1 VQCHLQAIVH
11 GEGKFVFGAE
21 HTECIIA
28 KEKVKFVFEQI
39 CHYCNFCFTCGRKG
53 PGRPFAAKQRGGP
66 CQSSEQLPW
75 MLVFKKAMSLGTHV
89 PSPLSIAFAGRV
101 GFLGGLDGV
110 AATLGGLDKLRA
122 SLISV
127 LGRSFET
134 SPVISTVENLFIK
147 CDRNDQVYQYGVVV
161 FVSLAAMTAFL
172 ESLQAGETVWRRF
185 RVQSNTFCTITAH
198 WSFPHI
204 HVRVEMRIRFVY

>member
-1 VQCHLQAIVH
+1 
-11 GEGKFVFGAE
+11 
-21 HTECIIA
+21 
-28 KEKVKFVFEQI
+28 
-39 CHYCNFCFTCGRKG
+39 
-53 PGRPFAAKQRGGP
+53 
-66 CQSSEQLPW
+66 

-134 SPVISTVENLFIK
+134 SPVISTVEHLFIK